1 MQLKQRK
8 IYVVEFVVTLSA
20 PMVLSLSDLSISET
34 RRKSIFKPI
43 NIISSFD
50 KCNSVVSRIL

>member
-43 NIISSFD
+43 NITSSFD